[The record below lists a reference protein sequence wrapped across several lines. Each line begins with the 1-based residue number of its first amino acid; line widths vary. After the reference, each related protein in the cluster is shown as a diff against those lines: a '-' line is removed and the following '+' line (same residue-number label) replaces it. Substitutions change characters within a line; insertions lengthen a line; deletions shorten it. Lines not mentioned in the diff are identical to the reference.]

1 MYKKLGKFF
10 LAKTGNVL
18 LLIAVSI
25 YPAYADD
32 GDVERLQKAASIAY
46 EKMMQ
51 AKQSAEDTAK
61 DAAFAEKKLAS
72 LQQKLTAAE
81 QEYASLKKSS
91 EQARSAF
98 EQATQ
103 HWKQASDT
111 LALEWKKNEESR

>member
-1 MYKKLGKFF
+1 MHKKLGDF
-10 LAKTGNVL
+10 LVAKTGSVL
-18 LLIAVSI
+18 LLVAVNV

-32 GDVERLQKAASIAY
+32 DHVERLQKAASIAY

-51 AKQSAEDTAK
+51 TKQSAEDAAK
-61 DAAFAEKKLAS
+61 DAAFAARKRES

-81 QEYASLKKSS
+81 QEYALLKKSS
-91 EQARSAF
+91 EHARSAF

-103 HWKQASDT
+103 HWKQASDA